1 MENLSKEELEIL
13 IAVERSED
21 SECDFDTLVR
31 TVNLSEKEGEYFV
44 SMLSFVRNYL
54 RWIASSDPK
63 VPDRYSLTNEGR
75 KFLLEG
81 SHI

>member
-13 IAVERSED
+13 MAVECSED

-31 TVNLSEKEGEYFV
+31 TVNLSEKEAEYYV
-44 SMLSFVRNYL
+44 SLLSFVRNYL
-54 RWIASSDPK
+54 RWIASSDPNE
-63 VPDRYSLTNEGR
+63 PDRYSLTNQGR
-75 KFLLEG
+75 KFLLER